1 MNEKLLSTVDEIV
14 STPAPEKT
22 HNALPIALCVIA
34 AFADDTTASDSE
46 CLSAYTKE
54 CKQLVK
60 RPIFKAYC
68 RKCGVDTGLR
78 PEITVQLTQDQQ
90 DVLLENAASIVVR
103 SEESKK
109 ILALKFAFRVLEKM
123 TLLDVHDLAAIR
135 PNTERSIAG

>member
-1 MNEKLLSTVDEIV
+1 MNAKLLSTVDEIV
-14 STPAPEKT
+14 SAPAPEKT
-22 HNALPIALCVIA
+22 RKALPMALCVIA
-34 AFADDTTASDSE
+34 AFADDTTAYDNE
-46 CLSAYTKE
+46 CLSVYAKE
-54 CKQLVK
+54 CKKLIK

-68 RKCGVDTGLR
+68 RKCGVETGLR

>member
-1 MNEKLLSTVDEIV
+1 MNARLLSTVDEIV
-14 STPAPEKT
+14 STPVPEKT
-22 HNALPIALCVIA
+22 HNALPMALCVIA
-34 AFADDTTASDSE
+34 AFADDTTTSDSE
-46 CLSAYTKE
+46 CLSAYAKE

-90 DVLLENAASIVVR
+90 DVLLENAASVIVR
-103 SEESKK
+103 SEKAKK

-123 TLLDVHDLAAIR
+123 TLLDVHDIAAIGL
-135 PNTERSIAG
+135 NSERSIAG